1 MYRLWIKNVLEV
13 QLIKKIENIYLL
25 YSTLIAYNIIL
36 MKIYMYYMCIF
47 EAYIKRIYQN
57 IIELQNEDFCIK
69 YQDW

>member
-1 MYRLWIKNVLEV
+1 
-13 QLIKKIENIYLL
+13 
-25 YSTLIAYNIIL
+25 
-36 MKIYMYYMCIF
+36 MYYMCIF

>member
-36 MKIYMYYMCIF
+36 MKIYVLYV
-47 EAYIKRIYQN
+47 YI
-57 IIELQNEDFCIK
+57 
-69 YQDW
+69 